1 MADQNKRDYYEVLG
15 VEKNASDAEIKKAY
29 RKLAMKYHP
38 DQNPGDKTAE
48 EKFKEINE
56 AYEVLSDADKKARY
70 DQYCFAG
77 VDPNF
82 NPGFGGAGGGF
93 RRGCAM
99 HNRLGRTASY
109 KRRKHGP
116 PCRGS
121 RKGNNGGDALTVLNI
136 LKQHGWE
143 IGIRTAY
150 PRNEWSELSVRQLAE
165 ISPPPQ
171 EYQAP
176 PLPRTGKPMILLDG
190 LLGIG
195 AKGMLRRELSAL
207 CSEINYIRNRCG
219 AVRTVAIDIPTGV
232 DPDTGMPQQNAV
244 EADFTMC
251 IGAVKQGL
259 LDDDATLFAGRLVCI
274 DLPGLHVQALPATE
288 LITSSRL
295 TKFLSA
301 RPYTDY
307 KNKRGHIG
315 VIAGSEGMLGAAR
328 LCCEAALRAGAGL
341 VTLHV
346 HKDIYPL
353 IAPSMPPEI
362 MVRPVDSYADIS
374 IRTFSAFLIGP
385 GIGSVSEE
393 DAEAIRLILETGT
406 PTVLDADGLNLAA
419 AMQWSLG
426 EHVLATPHHGEIRR
440 LLPDA
445 DNYAIRADIADCFLA
460 EHEAALIYKGART
473 IVTQRGKP
481 LFYNITGDPGMATAG
496 QGDVLAGVCGGFI
509 SQGESLLV
517 SAVLGVYL
525 CGRASEMAISAGEAT
540 QQTLTAGDTLRHLP
554 AAILST
560 ARLCY

>member
-1 MADQNKRDYYEVLG
+1 
-15 VEKNASDAEIKKAY
+15 
-29 RKLAMKYHP
+29 
-38 DQNPGDKTAE
+38 
-48 EKFKEINE
+48 
-56 AYEVLSDADKKARY
+56 
-70 DQYCFAG
+70 
-77 VDPNF
+77 
-82 NPGFGGAGGGF
+82 
-93 RRGCAM
+93 
-99 HNRLGRTASY
+99 
-109 KRRKHGP
+109 
-116 PCRGS
+116 
-121 RKGNNGGDALTVLNI
+121 
-136 LKQHGWE
+136 
-143 IGIRTAY
+143 
-150 PRNEWSELSVRQLAE
+150 
-165 ISPPPQ
+165 
-171 EYQAP
+171 
-176 PLPRTGKPMILLDG
+176 MILLDG

-195 AKGMLRRELSAL
+195 AKGLLRKEISAL
-207 CSEINYIRNRCG
+207 CAEMNYLRDRCG
-219 AVRTVAIDIPTGV
+219 AVRTVAIDLPTGV
-232 DPDTGMPQQNAV
+232 DPDTGMPQENAV

-259 LDDDATLFAGRLVCI
+259 LDDDATLHAGRLACI

-346 HKDIYPL
+346 HRNVYPL
-353 IAPSMPPEI
+353 IAPSMPPEV
-362 MVRPVDSYADIS
+362 MVKPVDSYADVS

-426 EHVLATPHHGEIRR
+426 EHILATPHHGEIRR

-445 DNYAIRADIADCFLA
+445 DNCAIRADIADCFLA

-473 IVTQRGKP
+473 IVTQQGKP
-481 LFYNITGDPGMATAG
+481 LFYNITGGPGMATAG
-496 QGDVLAGVCGGFI
+496 QGDVLAGVCGGFMA
-509 SQGESLLV
+509 QGESLLV
-517 SAVLGVYL
+517 SAVLGTYL
-525 CGRASEMAISAGEAT
+525 CGRASEIAISAGDST

>member
-1 MADQNKRDYYEVLG
+1 MKVCSTENMQI
-15 VEKNASDAEIKKAY
+15 AERELIINGTPT
-29 RKLAMKYHP
+29 RTLMKLASAGIAEAVMQFFP
-38 DQNPGDKTAE
+38 VPGLC
-48 EKFKEINE
+48 I
-56 AYEVLSDADKKARY
+56 AYV
-70 DQYCFAG
+70 G
-77 VDPNF
+77 
-82 NPGFGGAGGGF
+82 
-93 RRGCAM
+93 
-99 HNRLGRTASY
+99 
-109 KRRKHGP
+109 
-116 PCRGS
+116 
-121 RKGNNGGDALTVLNI
+121 KGNNGGDALTVLNI

-143 IGIRTAY
+143 TGFRAAY
-150 PRNEWSELSVRQLAE
+150 PRAEWGELPVRQPAE

-171 EYQAP
+171 EYQEA

-195 AKGMLRRELSAL
+195 AKGLLRKEISAL
-207 CSEINYIRNRCG
+207 CAEMNYLRDRCG
-219 AVRTVAIDIPTGV
+219 AVRTVAIDLPTGV
-232 DPDTGMPQQNAV
+232 DPDTGMPQENAV

-259 LDDDATLFAGRLVCI
+259 LDDDATLHAGRMACI

-328 LCCEAALRAGAGL
+328 FCCEAALRAGAGL

-346 HKDIYPL
+346 HRNVYPL

-362 MVRPVDSYADIS
+362 MVKPVDSYADVS

-426 EHVLATPHHGEIRR
+426 EHILATPHHGEIRR

-445 DNYAIRADIADCFLA
+445 DNCAIRADIADCFLA

-481 LFYNITGDPGMATAG
+481 LFYNITGGPGMATAG
-496 QGDVLAGVCGGFI
+496 QGDVLAGVCGGFMA
-509 SQGESLLV
+509 QGESLLV
-517 SAVLGVYL
+517 SAVLGTYL
-525 CGRASEMAISAGEAT
+525 CGRASEIAISAGDST

>member
-1 MADQNKRDYYEVLG
+1 MKVCSTEYMQI
-15 VEKNASDAEIKKAY
+15 AERELIINGTPA
-29 RKLAMKYHP
+29 RTLMKLASAGIAEAVMQFFP
-38 DQNPGDKTAE
+38 VPGLC
-48 EKFKEINE
+48 I
-56 AYEVLSDADKKARY
+56 AYV
-70 DQYCFAG
+70 G
-77 VDPNF
+77 
-82 NPGFGGAGGGF
+82 
-93 RRGCAM
+93 
-99 HNRLGRTASY
+99 
-109 KRRKHGP
+109 
-116 PCRGS
+116 
-121 RKGNNGGDALTVLNI
+121 KGNNGGDALTVLNI

-143 IGIRTAY
+143 TGFRAAY
-150 PRNEWSELSVRQLAE
+150 PRAEWGELPVRQLAE

-171 EYQAP
+171 EYQEA

-195 AKGMLRRELSAL
+195 AKGLLRKEISAL
-207 CSEINYIRNRCG
+207 CAEMNYLRDRCG
-219 AVRTVAIDIPTGV
+219 AVRTVAIDLPTGV
-232 DPDTGMPQQNAV
+232 DPDTGMPQENAV

-259 LDDDATLFAGRLVCI
+259 LDDDATLHAGRLACI
-274 DLPGLHVQALPATE
+274 DLPGLYVQALPATE

-346 HKDIYPL
+346 HRNVYPL

-362 MVRPVDSYADIS
+362 MVKPVDSYADVS

-426 EHVLATPHHGEIRR
+426 EHILATPHHGEIRR

-445 DNYAIRADIADCFLA
+445 DNCAIRADIADCFLA

-473 IVTQRGKP
+473 IVTQQGKP
-481 LFYNITGDPGMATAG
+481 LFYNITGGPGMATAG
-496 QGDVLAGVCGGFI
+496 QGDVLAGVCGGFMA
-509 SQGESLLV
+509 QGESLLV
-517 SAVLGVYL
+517 SAVLGTYL
-525 CGRASEMAISAGEAT
+525 CGRASEIAISAGDST

-560 ARLCY
+560 SRLCY

>member
-1 MADQNKRDYYEVLG
+1 MKVCSTENMQI
-15 VEKNASDAEIKKAY
+15 AERELIINGTPA
-29 RKLAMKYHP
+29 RTLMKLASAGIAEAVTQFFP
-38 DQNPGDKTAE
+38 VPGLC
-48 EKFKEINE
+48 I
-56 AYEVLSDADKKARY
+56 AYV
-70 DQYCFAG
+70 G
-77 VDPNF
+77 
-82 NPGFGGAGGGF
+82 
-93 RRGCAM
+93 
-99 HNRLGRTASY
+99 
-109 KRRKHGP
+109 
-116 PCRGS
+116 
-121 RKGNNGGDALTVLNI
+121 KGNNGGDALTVLNI

-143 IGIRTAY
+143 TGFRAAY
-150 PRNEWSELSVRQLAE
+150 PRAEWGELPVRQLAE

-171 EYQAP
+171 EYQEA

-195 AKGMLRRELSAL
+195 AKGLLRKEISAL
-207 CSEINYIRNRCG
+207 CAEMNYLRDRCG
-219 AVRTVAIDIPTGV
+219 AVRTVAIDLPTGV
-232 DPDTGMPQQNAV
+232 DPDTGMPQENAV

-259 LDDDATLFAGRLVCI
+259 LDDDATLHAGRLACI

-346 HKDIYPL
+346 HRNVYPL
-353 IAPSMPPEI
+353 IAPSMPPEV
-362 MVRPVDSYADIS
+362 MVKPVDSYADVS

-426 EHVLATPHHGEIRR
+426 EHILATPC
-440 LLPDA
+440 LLYTSDKKEQ
-445 DNYAIRADIADCFLA
+445 DFV
-460 EHEAALIYKGART
+460 RT
-473 IVTQRGKP
+473 EP
-481 LFYNITGDPGMATAG
+481 
-496 QGDVLAGVCGGFI
+496 
-509 SQGESLLV
+509 
-517 SAVLGVYL
+517 
-525 CGRASEMAISAGEAT
+525 
-540 QQTLTAGDTLRHLP
+540 
-554 AAILST
+554 
-560 ARLCY
+560 

>member
-1 MADQNKRDYYEVLG
+1 MKVCSTENMQI
-15 VEKNASDAEIKKAY
+15 AERELIINGTPA
-29 RKLAMKYHP
+29 RTLMKLASAGIAEAVMQFFP
-38 DQNPGDKTAE
+38 VPGLC
-48 EKFKEINE
+48 I
-56 AYEVLSDADKKARY
+56 AYV
-70 DQYCFAG
+70 G
-77 VDPNF
+77 
-82 NPGFGGAGGGF
+82 
-93 RRGCAM
+93 
-99 HNRLGRTASY
+99 
-109 KRRKHGP
+109 
-116 PCRGS
+116 
-121 RKGNNGGDALTVLNI
+121 KGNNGGDALTVLNI

-143 IGIRTAY
+143 TGFRAAY
-150 PRNEWSELSVRQLAE
+150 PRAEWGELPVRQLAE

-171 EYQAP
+171 EYQEA

-195 AKGMLRRELSAL
+195 AKGLLRKEISAL
-207 CSEINYIRNRCG
+207 CAEMNYLRDRCG
-219 AVRTVAIDIPTGV
+219 AVRTVAIDLPTGV
-232 DPDTGMPQQNAV
+232 DPDTGMPQENAV

-259 LDDDATLFAGRLVCI
+259 LDDDATLHAGRLACI
-274 DLPGLHVQALPATE
+274 DLPGLYVQALPATE

-346 HKDIYPL
+346 HRNVYPL

-362 MVRPVDSYADIS
+362 MVKPVDSYADVS

-426 EHVLATPHHGEIRR
+426 EHILATPHHGEIRR

-445 DNYAIRADIADCFLA
+445 DNCAIRADIADCFLA

-473 IVTQRGKP
+473 IVTQQGKP
-481 LFYNITGDPGMATAG
+481 LFYNITGGPGMATAG
-496 QGDVLAGVCGGFI
+496 QGDVLAGVCGGFMA
-509 SQGESLLV
+509 QGESLLV
-517 SAVLGVYL
+517 SAVLGTYL
-525 CGRASEMAISAGEAT
+525 CGRASEIAISAGDST
-540 QQTLTAGDTLRHLP
+540 QQTLTAGDTLRHSFHLTSLLLKWP
-554 AAILST
+554 TENSRIFPSNPCRGKSCSAREGT
-560 ARLCY
+560 ASAMRNCSPSSCGWASREKTCWTCPRT

>member
-1 MADQNKRDYYEVLG
+1 MLPT
-15 VEKNASDAEIKKAY
+15 S
-29 RKLAMKYHP
+29 
-38 DQNPGDKTAE
+38 
-48 EKFKEINE
+48 
-56 AYEVLSDADKKARY
+56 
-70 DQYCFAG
+70 
-77 VDPNF
+77 
-82 NPGFGGAGGGF
+82 
-93 RRGCAM
+93 
-99 HNRLGRTASY
+99 
-109 KRRKHGP
+109 
-116 PCRGS
+116 
-121 RKGNNGGDALTVLNI
+121 LTVLNI

-143 IGIRTAY
+143 IGFRTAY

-176 PLPRTGKPMILLDG
+176 PLPHTGKPMILLDG

-195 AKGMLRRELSAL
+195 AKGMLRREISAL
-207 CSEINYIRNRCG
+207 CAEM
-219 AVRTVAIDIPTGV
+219 T
-232 DPDTGMPQQNAV
+232 
-244 EADFTMC
+244 
-251 IGAVKQGL
+251 
-259 LDDDATLFAGRLVCI
+259 
-274 DLPGLHVQALPATE
+274 VQALPATE

-346 HKDIYPL
+346 HKDVYPL

-419 AMQWSLG
+419 AMQWNLG

-496 QGDVLAGVCGGFI
+496 QGDVLAGICGGFI

-554 AAILST
+554 SAILST